1 MADQTVSQERRI
13 LMAMRKTLA
22 SIIRD
27 LTPRDALQTYPLSE
41 ATVEDVKACFDLI
54 AARERELATQDGL
67 TTRELPRFTDEP
79 KSAQVIAMSQ
89 LKTTKHSSTNH

>member
-1 MADQTVSQERRI
+1 MVDQTLSQERRI

-27 LTPRDALQTYPLSE
+27 LTPREPMQTYPLSE

-54 AARERELATQDGL
+54 AARERELATQEGL

-79 KSAQVIAMSQ
+79 KSAQVITISP
-89 LKTTKHSSTNH
+89 LKTTKH

>member
-1 MADQTVSQERRI
+1 MSETLSKERRI

-22 SIIRD
+22 SIVRD
-27 LTPRDALQTYPLSE
+27 LTPSDRMQRYPLSD

-54 AARERELATQDGL
+54 AARERELAAEEGV

-79 KSAQVIAMSQ
+79 QRAQVIPISQ
-89 LKTTKHSSTNH
+89 LKAAINKGSE